1 MKPQSAAFL
10 EKASELLG
18 DADTMLRVN
27 LNDAAG
33 RTAYLA
39 GFHAAQALLFEANG
53 RVFKT
58 HAGVRSEFARLVKDD
73 SRVDSE
79 LRAFLGFAYQLKAIA
94 DYEAGPGS
102 HISAETARAALDTAR
117 RFVACV
123 ASLLPGD
130 GHTPP
135 PQEGAART

>member
-10 EKASELLG
+10 DKAGELLG
-18 DADTMLRVN
+18 EAETMLRVG

-33 RTAYLA
+33 RTAYLG

-53 RVFKT
+53 RVYKT
-58 HAGVRSEFARLVKDD
+58 HSGVRSEFARLVKDD

-79 LRAFLGFAYQLKAIA
+79 LRAFLGYAYQLKMIA

-102 HISAETARAALDTAR
+102 HIKAETAKATLETAR

-123 ASLLPGD
+123 ANLLPGNGD
-130 GHTPP
+130 TPAP
-135 PQEGAART
+135 L